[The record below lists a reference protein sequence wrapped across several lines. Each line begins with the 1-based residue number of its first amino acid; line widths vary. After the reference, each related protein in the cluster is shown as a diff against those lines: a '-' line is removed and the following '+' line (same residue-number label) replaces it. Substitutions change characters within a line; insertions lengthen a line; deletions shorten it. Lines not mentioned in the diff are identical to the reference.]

1 MLGRGDEIPAPIP
14 FYSKEG
20 GGDGAAPEYSRAFFL
35 PSAWLALLLPPS
47 LFHSPSLFP
56 LRPNIGPFP
65 PPSFLL
71 SLILRS
77 AVRRSL
83 GPSSCPRLPHAS

>member
-20 GGDGAAPEYSRAFFL
+20 GETAL
-35 PSAWLALLLPPS
+35 PPNTQGHSSFHLHGWLSSFLPPS
-47 LFHSPSLFP
+47 STLPPSSPCVPILV
-56 LRPNIGPFP
+56 

-83 GPSSCPRLPHAS
+83 GPSSCPPLPHAS